1 MIIFPA
7 IDLKDGVCVRLKKGV
22 MADATVFNTD
32 PGAQAKSFAAQGFRW
47 LHCVDLNGAFTGKST
62 KIEAIKSIRATNEHP
77 NQQEDGNRDMRA
89 VEGWL
94 AAGITRVILG

>member
-7 IDLKDGVCVRLKKGV
+7 LDLKGGVCVRLKKGV

-47 LHCVDLNGAFTGKST
+47 LHCVDLNGAFAGKS
-62 KIEAIKSIRATNEHP
+62 ANSDAIRAI
-77 NQQEDGNRDMRA
+77 RA
-89 VEGWL
+89 
-94 AAGITRVILG
+94 IRVISSRRRWHSAKARG